1 MNRNF
6 DLFDWKGIAEDLMD
20 SIDELAK
27 SLPADNADSAK
38 K

>member
-20 SIDELAK
+20 KIDELAK
-27 SLPADNADSAK
+27 SLPK
-38 K
+38 